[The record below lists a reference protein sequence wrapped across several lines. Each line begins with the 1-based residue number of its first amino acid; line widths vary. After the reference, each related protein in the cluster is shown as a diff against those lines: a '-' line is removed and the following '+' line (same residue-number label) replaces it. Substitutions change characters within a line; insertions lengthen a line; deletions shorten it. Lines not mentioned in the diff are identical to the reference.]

1 MSPLV
6 RKPEEKYK
14 LPTKYWLLI
23 LSAISVILMLVV
35 LVVCTYYS
43 VASLFLNDVKE
54 RKVANPAQNA
64 YASWKY
70 YEIIDDNGYTT
81 TKNYYYGANK
91 EADSMKKYLNNG
103 GSSNVEAYEL
113 GATYIDVK
121 FFKTPKVYRYSY
133 HSAGREKVETMKEL
147 ACKGSGLNSYI
158 MRNARFDYEK

>member
-1 MSPLV
+1 MQA
-6 RKPEEKYK
+6 
-14 LPTKYWLLI
+14 LI
-23 LSAISVILMLVV
+23 LSIIVGRTNSIS
-35 LVVCTYYS
+35 
-43 VASLFLNDVKE
+43 
-54 RKVANPAQNA
+54 
-64 YASWKY
+64 
-70 YEIIDDNGYTT
+70 YELCSPT
-81 TKNYYYGANK
+81 TKNYDYGANK